1 MKIKKILLVED
12 NPSDIGLTRRA
23 LEKSHVANDLVVV
36 EDGQEA
42 LDYLFGASQSAGLQV
57 TELPALILLD
67 LKLPKVD
74 GLEVLR
80 RIRSDPNLYRL
91 PVVVLTTS
99 TEEQD
104 IVQSY
109 HLGANSYIRKP
120 VDFTQFV
127 EAIQHLGLYWLLLN
141 EPAPRVTQGS

>member
-1 MKIKKILLVED
+1 MLVED
-12 NPSDIGLTRRA
+12 NPSDIGLTRRVI
-23 LEKSHVANDLVVV
+23 EKSHVANDLVVV

-42 LDYLFGASQSAGLQV
+42 LDYLFGASQSAGPQV

-80 RIRSDPNLYRL
+80 CIRSDPNLYRL